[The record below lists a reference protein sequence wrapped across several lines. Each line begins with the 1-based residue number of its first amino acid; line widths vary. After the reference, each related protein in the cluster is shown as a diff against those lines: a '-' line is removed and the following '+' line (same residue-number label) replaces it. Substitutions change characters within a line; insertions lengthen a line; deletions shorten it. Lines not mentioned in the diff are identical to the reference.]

1 MPLGPGGVFAPVND
15 PSRKIVWVE
24 ERHAIP
30 WDEARPTRGK
40 RSTKTGKYLSA
51 DVMRKSDAL
60 DLERSAFTWRDPKR
74 IAASLKHS
82 AERSARRKA
91 RPFRSAIV
99 HADLYIN
106 RASRNLSHRVRKSW
120 FSPRTSC
127 DAFSAEASG
136 RAASTTR
143 PSSARRPGPRP
154 PAASSE
160 RTDAGKRRRSAAPTS
175 TSLGGAT
182 VEPLR

>member
-30 WDEARPTRGK
+30 WDEAMPRARPTRGK
-40 RSTKTGKYLSA
+40 RPAKTRKYWSA

-60 DLERSAFTWRDPKR
+60 DLERSAFSWRDPKR

-91 RPFRSAIV
+91 GPFRSAMSM
-99 HADLYIN
+99 LTFYIN
-106 RASRNLSHRVRKSW
+106 RAGRNLSPSRKKILVQAKDELRRL
-120 FSPRTSC
+120 F
-127 DAFSAEASG
+127 G
-136 RAASTTR
+136 R
-143 PSSARRPGPRP
+143 G
-154 PAASSE
+154 
-160 RTDAGKRRRSAAPTS
+160 
-175 TSLGGAT
+175 
-182 VEPLR
+182 